1 MKAGVETQDTG
12 YLVSR
17 GVVRNWRQ
25 SIKPQSVVPND
36 SHIIP
41 FPKAS
46 SAIPISTCLDSK
58 YSNMCTIEH
67 LTFK

>member
-17 GVVRNWRQ
+17 GVGRNWKQ
-25 SIKPQSVVPND
+25 SIKPQSVVHSD
-36 SHIIP
+36 SHTIP

-46 SAIPISTCLDSK
+46 STIPISTCLDSK
-58 YSNMCTIEH
+58 YSNMSTIEYFP
-67 LTFK
+67 FK